1 MGDHNYRELCYKRN
15 RKLHIILW
23 MCLFCHSSV
32 RKQHFGSIQTVAFA
46 LSTIS
51 QITYIVILTHFIL
64 GSSDA
69 LRTAF
74 EMVNGN
80 IVRSLHFNPFQMVN
94 ISNDELC
101 MWHKTDDS
109 IYLNINER
117 ISRSPTSTLSFVI
130 SFVESRFK

>member
-1 MGDHNYRELCYKRN
+1 MLQEKSKTTHYPLDVFILPFQCKKTALWIHSDGCFCSFNNISNYIYRHFDPL
-15 RKLHIILW
+15 
-23 MCLFCHSSV
+23 
-32 RKQHFGSIQTVAFA
+32 HFGFE
-46 LSTIS
+46 
-51 QITYIVILTHFIL
+51 
-64 GSSDA
+64 
-69 LRTAF
+69 RCTADCIR
-74 EMVNGN
+74 N
-80 IVRSLHFNPFQMVN
+80 IVRSLHFNPFQMAN

>member
-46 LSTIS
+46 LSTTS
-51 QITYIVILTHFIL
+51 QITYRHFDPL
-64 GSSDA
+64 HFGFE
-69 LRTAF
+69 RCTADCIR
-74 EMVNGN
+74 N
-80 IVRSLHFNPFQMVN
+80 IVRSLHFNPFQMAN